1 MNDSFNTSGSATMVF
16 WVDAPWR
23 GRLGIVPRPRGGDWL
38 PDETRVWRAS
48 GIDVVVSLLEPEEAT
63 ALAVDNEGTAAL
75 ACGIDFHA
83 FPIPDR
89 GVPASNEA
97 VARLVGEIVDALDR
111 GRVVAVHCRQSIG
124 RAGLI
129 AGAVLVTGGLDPAS
143 ALRTISAAR
152 GVEVPETNEQREWL
166 TDFAAWL
173 AERRAI

>member
-1 MNDSFNTSGSATMVF
+1 MNDSFNTSGSAPMVF

-38 PDETRVWRAS
+38 PDETRVWR
-48 GIDVVVSLLEPEEAT
+48 
-63 ALAVDNEGTAAL
+63 
-75 ACGIDFHA
+75 A